1 MILASSRA
9 QFRRAPVFVKDL
21 QQCQNVEARACNEP
35 ALMKL
40 DWTQGGLA
48 EGLRCYRTREFF
60 AAHEHWESVWLA
72 TKGPEKAF
80 LQALIQLAAALHHIQ
95 RGNPRGAASLL
106 GSALR
111 DLSPTRF
118 CSEALLCHRS
128 AKKFANG
135 CKSSKQAPH
144 GLSSR
149 FRRSDCADSGAAW
162 PRQTSVARNGR
173 R

>member
-1 MILASSRA
+1 
-9 QFRRAPVFVKDL
+9 
-21 QQCQNVEARACNEP
+21 
-35 ALMKL
+35 MKL

-48 EGLRCYRTREFF
+48 EGLRCYRSREFF

-106 GSALR
+106 RSALQR
-111 DLSPTRF
+111 LEPHP
-118 CSEALLCHRS
+118 LLFGGIAVS
-128 AKKFANG
+128 SLAKKFANG
-135 CKSSKQAPH
+135 CKSSKQAPY

-149 FRRSDCADSGAAW
+149 FRRSDCADRAQGGLGKQASQRMAGD
-162 PRQTSVARNGR
+162 RNR
-173 R
+173 

>member
-1 MILASSRA
+1 MILASSRT
-9 QFRRAPVFVKDL
+9 QFRRAPVSAKDL
-21 QQCQNVEARACNEP
+21 QQCQNVEARACNEL

-48 EGLRCYRTREFF
+48 EGLRCYRSREFF

-106 GSALR
+106 RSALQR
-111 DLSPTRF
+111 LEPHP
-118 CSEALLCHRS
+118 LLFGGI
-128 AKKFANG
+128 AV
-135 CKSSKQAPH
+135 SSLREEIREWLQE
-144 GLSSR
+144 LET
-149 FRRSDCADSGAAW
+149 GAAR
-162 PRQTSVARNGR
+162 PELAVPQIRLCG
-173 R
+173 